1 MKRRA
6 TYRSQA
12 PQIAV
17 NRAHCIALRGLLLST
32 ALCIPQVAGAS
43 DRYDHRG
50 AIGFLLGPG
59 IAFQD
64 RVVSGHLTEQTSWL
78 SLLVGGTFA
87 IGNEG
92 NELKVLAQAYRLTES
107 GALAVSAGYRG
118 YFGQERVKTFF
129 DLDARADVAPNFAIG
144 PRLGLGVQYEVLPTF
159 GIFAA
164 AAAHAGAGHGVV
176 FGAEAFVGI
185 QLRSYLL
192 E

>member
-6 TYRSQA
+6 TYRSQG
-12 PQIAV
+12 PRIAA
-17 NRAHCIALRGLLLST
+17 NRAHCIARPGLLLCA
-32 ALCIPQVAGAS
+32 ALCISQIANAS

-64 RVVSGHLTEQTSWL
+64 RVASGQVTERTSWL
-78 SLLVGGTFA
+78 AFMVGGTFA

-92 NELKVLAQAYRLTES
+92 NELKVLSQAFRLTE
-107 GALAVSAGYRG
+107 GAVWAVSAGYRG
-118 YFGQERVKTFF
+118 YFGQEQVKTFF
-129 DLDARADVAPNFAIG
+129 DLDARADVAPTFAIG
-144 PRLGLGVQYEVLPTF
+144 PRLGLGVQYELLPTL
-159 GIFAA
+159 GVFAA
-164 AAAHAGAGHGVV
+164 VAAHVGAGNGVV

-185 QLRSYLL
+185 QIRSYLL

>member
-12 PQIAV
+12 PRIAI
-17 NRAHCIALRGLLLST
+17 NRAHRIAMRGLLLFA
-32 ALCIPQVAGAS
+32 ALCISQAAGAS

-64 RVVSGHLTEQTSWL
+64 QVMSGHVTEQTSWL
-78 SLLVGGTFA
+78 ALMVGGTFA

-92 NELKVLAQAYRLTES
+92 NELKLLTQAFRLTE
-107 GALAVSAGYRG
+107 GGIWAVSAGYRG

-129 DLDARADVAPNFAIG
+129 DLDARAEVSPIFAIG
-144 PRLGLGVQYEVLPTF
+144 PRLGLGVQYELLPTF

-164 AAAHAGAGHGVV
+164 VAAHAGAGHGVV
-176 FGAEAFVGI
+176 FGAEAFVGF